1 MMRRSGL
8 IQGGAVALVMLVSGC
23 AQAGAAGGSPVGDA
37 SGQAGAYSCQGTPVP
52 ASVLADGATA
62 DQLGEEAAA
71 ALDGASVPDIDP
83 EQWRVLT
90 ESGTQVYLVREL
102 PEPRDSD
109 GEQRTHEVMGI
120 ERVEQT
126 EDGGE
131 GWQLWQHGDC
141 ALRYG
146 LGDLGDAIVALD
158 PDNPLD
164 PGSSQVHLLVT
175 EVACAGGEPA
185 DGRVALARLVEH
197 EDRVELVVGVEPPP
211 GDAQTCQSNPPTPF
225 TVELDEPLGTRVL
238 VDDAVYPGQELAAAS
253 AE

>member
-8 IQGGAVALVMLVSGC
+8 IQGGVVALGMLVSGC

-37 SGQAGAYSCQGTPVP
+37 SVEESAYLCQGTPVP
-52 ASVLADGATA
+52 ASVLTDGATA

-90 ESGTQVYLVREL
+90 ETDTKVYLVREL

-120 ERVEQT
+120 EWVDET
-126 EDGGE
+126 EEGGE
-131 GWQLWQHGDC
+131 GWQLWRHGDC
-141 ALRYG
+141 ALRYD
-146 LGDLGDAIVALD
+146 LGDLGDAMVALD
-158 PDNPLD
+158 PDNPPD
-164 PGSSQVHLLVT
+164 PDSSQVHLLVT
-175 EVACAGGEPA
+175 EFACASGELA
-185 DGRVALARLVEH
+185 DGRVTLERLVEH

-211 GDAQTCQSNPPTPF
+211 GIQTCQSHPPTPF
-225 TVELDEPLGTRVL
+225 IVELDEPLGSRTL
-238 VDDAVYPGQELAAAS
+238 VDAAVYPERELAAP
-253 AE
+253 